1 MKMPCSFPTNQSN
14 LLLCNGCLPL
24 SINPHTF
31 SNLVT
36 IFSYPNSFF
45 GENTSFSPIS
55 SLDASIPLEATHTSN
70 IETHPKPWNS
80 TTLLFQKPTSQGWMI
95 LFHQKFDVTISLGL
109 FGLLNLNFTILDQA
123 LPTLFHKVNLVAFLW
138 STCKHHSNLGL
149 PPPPPPIMWLILA

>member
-1 MKMPCSFPTNQSN
+1 
-14 LLLCNGCLPL
+14 
-24 SINPHTF
+24 
-31 SNLVT
+31 
-36 IFSYPNSFF
+36 
-45 GENTSFSPIS
+45 
-55 SLDASIPLEATHTSN
+55 
-70 IETHPKPWNS
+70 
-80 TTLLFQKPTSQGWMI
+80 MI